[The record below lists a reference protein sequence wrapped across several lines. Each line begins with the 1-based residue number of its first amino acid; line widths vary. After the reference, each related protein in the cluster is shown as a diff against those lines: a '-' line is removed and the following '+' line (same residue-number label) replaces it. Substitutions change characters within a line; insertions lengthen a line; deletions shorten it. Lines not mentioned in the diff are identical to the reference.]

1 RYYGKSLPFG
11 DSSFILGNIGFLS
24 IEQAM
29 ADYAVL
35 IHYLKIKLNAA
46 KCPVIA
52 FGGLQKLTKI
62 LRLCKPMTKDRLNHV
77 NGWIRNSLTNLAMF
91 DYPYPTTFLVPVPAY
106 PVKVACSYIMNSSD
120 PLVGLVQAAGLY
132 YNGTKGS
139 LKCFDVDTEFV
150 ECADPTGCGV
160 GPDSMAWDYQACTE
174 SMMPAGS
181 NGKTDMFPDL
191 PFTLK
196 MRDEYCEKKWNI
208 VPRNDWLNV
217 HLWGKDILTAS
228 NIVFANGS
236 LDPWRRGGV
245 LSSLSDS
252 LIAVLIDGGAHHL
265 DLRGANPL
273 DPQSVL
279 NARQEEV
286 KYIQKWIEQF

>member
-1 RYYGKSLPFG
+1 MYHSQ
-11 DSSFILGNIGFLS
+11 S
-24 IEQAM
+24 
-29 ADYAVL
+29 
-35 IHYLKIKLNAA
+35 
-46 KCPVIA
+46 
-52 FGGLQKLTKI
+52 
-62 LRLCKPMTKDRLNHV
+62 
-77 NGWIRNSLTNLAMF
+77 
-91 DYPYPTTFLVPVPAY
+91 
-106 PVKVACSYIMNSSD
+106 
-120 PLVGLVQAAGLY
+120 GLY

-252 LIAVLIDGGAHHL
+252 LIAILIDGGAHHL
-265 DLRGANPL
+265 DLREANPL
-273 DPQSVL
+273 DPRSVIH
-279 NARQEEV
+279 ARQEEV
-286 KYIQKWIEQF
+286 KYIQKWIEQFQ